1 MKKITILLSAV
12 FMILSFSACA
22 KCRASN
28 CEASMNDQVAAANS
42 FDTTTMKKLAC
53 ASLTVTQSYYGADC
67 KVEWK

>member
-28 CEASMNDQVAAANS
+28 CEAAMNASVAIANEFNSTDLKKAACS
-42 FDTTTMKKLAC
+42 
-53 ASLTVTQSYYGADC
+53 SLSSVQSYYGTDC